1 MEPPSDA
8 IETFFRQY
16 ERNTNRDDA
25 ERLASQFAD
34 TFTAADPSGARVVRA
49 ADLRAAISRRQQL
62 FASIG
67 CRSTT
72 LLSLH
77 ETKLDDRYVMVKT
90 EWRMQFDRGAD
101 GVEDV
106 TLPSTFIIHTSGET
120 PRIVFYL
127 THEHLMTALRDRG
140 LLPP

>member
-1 MEPPSDA
+1 MEPLSEA
-8 IETFFRQY
+8 IETFFREY
-16 ERNTNRDDA
+16 EKNTNLADA

-34 TFTAADPSGARVVRA
+34 TFMAADPSGARVVQA

-62 FASIG
+62 FASLG

-77 ETKLDDRYVMVKT
+77 ETKMDDRHVMVRT
-90 EWRMQFDRGAD
+90 EWRMQFDRGLD
-101 GVEDV
+101 GLEEVR
-106 TLPSTFIIHTSGET
+106 LPSTFIVHRSGEAL
-120 PRIVFYL
+120 RIVFYL
-127 THEHLMTALRDRG
+127 THENLMTVLRDRG